1 MNDWF
6 VSVINKFYFN
16 VFGMLIQVLH
26 KPKAIVI
33 YMYLYPKK
41 AVPVLNLLS
50 DAFMA
55 IWMPNTF
62 GLHLKNHK
70 LQINCFFAICI
81 HVFNDVMVSF
91 DILFQKEIN
100 IRQK

>member
-1 MNDWF
+1 MHCNYEAFDFITCFKSAQSKVSIFMNDWF

-55 IWMPNTF
+55 I
-62 GLHLKNHK
+62 
-70 LQINCFFAICI
+70 
-81 HVFNDVMVSF
+81 
-91 DILFQKEIN
+91 
-100 IRQK
+100 